1 MPRKPTSLAER
12 YRAHRAAFELAQQL
26 GCTPKEAE
34 AELARRANDE
44 KRRAAHEEWLK
55 GRARLEAL
63 RNAPLHP
70 VHRPIHRADPEPPPQ
85 PYWLRD

>member
-1 MPRKPTSLAER
+1 MPRKPDSLAER
-12 YRAHRAAFELAQQL
+12 YRAHRAAFQLALQL

-34 AELARRANDE
+34 AELAKRADQE
-44 KRRAAHEEWLK
+44 KRQSAHAEWLK

-63 RNAPLHP
+63 KNTPL
-70 VHRPIHRADPEPPPQ
+70 RPIHCADPEPPTQ

>member
-1 MPRKPTSLAER
+1 MPRKPASLAER

-34 AELARRANDE
+34 AELARRAARKD
-44 KRRAAHEEWLK
+44 WLE
-55 GRARLEAL
+55 RNARLEAL
-63 RNAPLHP
+63 KNAPLHP
-70 VHRPIHRADPEPPPQ
+70 IHRPIHRADPEPPPQ

>member
-1 MPRKPTSLAER
+1 MPRKPVSLAER

-34 AELARRANDE
+34 AELARRAARKD
-44 KRRAAHEEWLK
+44 WLE
-55 GRARLEAL
+55 RNARLEAL
-63 RNAPLHP
+63 RNAP
-70 VHRPIHRADPEPPPQ
+70 VHPIHGADPEPPPQ